1 MPVIP
6 ENAISQ
12 IGELP
17 VVVAVLLIATA
28 AIIGVVWIGSR
39 ILQQRD
45 TVFMK
50 FFGDQRDMDRTIG
63 KLNSETSAS
72 ALGKLADAIR
82 DNGTATLAMI
92 QGMSDKVDQAMDANT
107 DAIRSSNN
115 LIASLGRD
123 IDELLRRHRE
133 EEQDRRGSK
142 R

>member
-1 MPVIP
+1 MPPLP
-6 ENAISQ
+6 ENTISQ
-12 IGELP
+12 LGELP

-45 TVFMK
+45 SVFMK
-50 FFGDQRDMDRTIG
+50 FFADQRDLDRTIG
-63 KLNSETSAS
+63 KISSETTAS
-72 ALGKLADAIR
+72 ALEKLADAIR

-107 DAIRSSNN
+107 NAIRSSNN

-133 EEQDRRGSK
+133 DEQDRKGK